1 MRARLTSF
9 DMGAFLTFVRAVE
22 PTCHVHAL
30 KYSIVKCTHRKT
42 HAQKGPR
49 LNALTD
55 LTA

>member
-9 DMGAFLTFVRAVE
+9 DMGAFLTFVRGVE